1 MDYMILSATLLAI
14 SLFGLLT
21 KRHLVKV
28 LISIELIAMGASMN
42 FVLLASSLDRALG
55 EAFLILAFSTDTCVT
70 AIVLALLVIAVKK
83 YGTCDIRKLA
93 EIAESGRGESEDD

>member
-14 SLFGLLT
+14 GLFGLLT

-93 EIAESGRGESEDD
+93 EIAESKQGESEDD

>member
-93 EIAESGRGESEDD
+93 EIAESKQGESEDD

>member
-1 MDYMILSATLLAI
+1 
-14 SLFGLLT
+14 
-21 KRHLVKV
+21 VKV

-70 AIVLALLVIAVKK
+70 AIVLALLVITAKK

-93 EIAESGRGESEDD
+93 EIAESKQGGSEDD